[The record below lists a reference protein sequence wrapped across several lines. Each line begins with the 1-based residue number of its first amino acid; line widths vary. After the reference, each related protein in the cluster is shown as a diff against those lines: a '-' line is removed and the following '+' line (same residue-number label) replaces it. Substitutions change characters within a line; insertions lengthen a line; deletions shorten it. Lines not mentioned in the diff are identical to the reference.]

1 MAPIFHFST
10 WSPKFSPTG
19 IISHLPTIT
28 NGEFS
33 KSLLL
38 LLTIS
43 SIKEEN
49 YNKADFCGQ
58 RGFWGSVHFR
68 QEFCHWVT
76 HLYLRQ
82 KSNKVLSIN
91 KKLQIL
97 RTSTDCDDIRKQVLT
112 IILANHF
119 ELALPLLA
127 TISGKVGLTVTMF
140 RNFTSE

>member
-1 MAPIFHFST
+1 MDKGGFEDQYISGKNSATELHIST
-10 WSPKFSPTG
+10 SDK
-19 IISHLPTIT
+19 
-28 NGEFS
+28 
-33 KSLLL
+33 
-38 LLTIS
+38 
-43 SIKEEN
+43 
-49 YNKADFCGQ
+49 
-58 RGFWGSVHFR
+58 
-68 QEFCHWVT
+68 
-76 HLYLRQ
+76 